1 VDALQAQ
8 PMSGVKPRTDFERC
22 VLKHLSLLTIN
33 HQTYMAKFDKLDKQ
47 MARLMKKN
55 QNGKENESNFDNI

>member
-1 VDALQAQ
+1 
-8 PMSGVKPRTDFERC
+8 
-22 VLKHLSLLTIN
+22 
-33 HQTYMAKFDKLDKQ
+33 MAKFDKLDKQ